1 VPGAVEQLDAV
12 LAASFGSDAVVC
24 SWFNIVIV
32 GLWGVLFGIIHLMH
46 DYSSSEVEKKLVALS
61 IEDDTMTRRRRY
73 KNIMVVLTAVVHSS
87 NNTHTH
93 RSSQELQASMTALP
107 DVCPYRVDVIICCI
121 SLSHV
126 PGQCFL
132 KSCLT
137 NRMRIEKYTCLSM
150 NNSL

>member
-93 RSSQELQASMTALP
+93 TDQA
-107 DVCPYRVDVIICCI
+107 
-121 SLSHV
+121 
-126 PGQCFL
+126 
-132 KSCLT
+132 
-137 NRMRIEKYTCLSM
+137 
-150 NNSL
+150 NSFKRA